1 MMTHVIAGWDQL
13 QTDATIVD
21 GDLMRVVREMGIQ
34 DEVMDAPLTTWT
46 YAKKL
51 WMVEKCVLLGFE
63 QDIHLPDEYAGM
75 YHFLS
80 IVSSRRKAVLESVA
94 KHFALRQQQFEKAN
108 HHSEAM
114 EVEEGGKY
122 IESLIDEAEG
132 IHHLS
137 ATLSRFYT
145 ILLYLKLIPR
155 PPRPFSTE
163 ELRYE
168 LRMKP
173 FLALQPPEVPPF
185 AEFIASIQPFG
196 PYDSHSPNF
205 LSQAQDAKSE
215 LWTEMDTHTKRA
227 REAFTRVKNGGTR
240 NAKCEG
246 VGVAWEKDIKGVMA
260 SCVALAISVG
270 SVKGAV
276 GKGTEDLSVKV
287 EVPEMGKRYAE
298 GWVVGRVVD
307 K

>member
-1 MMTHVIAGWDQL
+1 MMTHVVAGWDQL
-13 QTDATIVD
+13 QTDAAIID
-21 GDLMRVVREMGIQ
+21 GDLMRAVRELGIQ
-34 DEVMDAPLTTWT
+34 EEVMDAPLTTWT

-63 QDIHLPDEYAGM
+63 QDIYLPDEYAGM

-80 IVSSRRKAVLESVA
+80 LISSRRKIALEQVSE
-94 KHFALRQQQFEKAN
+94 HFALRQSQLAKMN

-122 IESLIDEAEG
+122 IESLINEAEG

-137 ATLSRFYT
+137 AALSSFYT

-155 PPRPFSTE
+155 PPRPYSTE

-185 AEFIASIQPFG
+185 ADFIAHIQPYG
-196 PYDSHSPNF
+196 PYDSATPLFS
-205 LSQAQDAKSE
+205 LVKDGKSE
-215 LWTEMDTHTKRA
+215 LWTGIDTHTKKA
-227 REAFTRVKNGGTR
+227 REAFTRVKTTGAR

-246 VGVAWEKDIKGVMA
+246 VKEAWDKDVKGTMA
-260 SCVALAISVG
+260 SCVAVAISVG
-270 SVKGAV
+270 SVRVAV
-276 GKGTEDLSVKV
+276 GKGVDSLGVKV
-287 EVPEMGKRYAE
+287 EVPDMGKRYRE
-298 GWVVGRVVD
+298 GWVVGRVID